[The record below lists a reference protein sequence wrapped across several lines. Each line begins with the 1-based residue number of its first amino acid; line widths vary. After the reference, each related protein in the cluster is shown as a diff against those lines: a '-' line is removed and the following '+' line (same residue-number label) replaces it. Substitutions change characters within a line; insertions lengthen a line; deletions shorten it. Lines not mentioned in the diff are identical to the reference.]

1 MEHGKICRRFG
12 ENERDERELRK
23 GVAQKQQEIRVF

>member
-23 GVAQKQQEIRVF
+23 GVA